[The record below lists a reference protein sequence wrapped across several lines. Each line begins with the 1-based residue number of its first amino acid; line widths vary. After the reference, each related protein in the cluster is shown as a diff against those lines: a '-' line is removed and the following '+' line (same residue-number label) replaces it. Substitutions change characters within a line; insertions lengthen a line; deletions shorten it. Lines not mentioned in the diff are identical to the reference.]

1 MIPDSET
8 FMNMLRNPEQVV
20 SAILKDLETSEKNML
35 AFAKLETLYEQGKE
49 VNTEKIL
56 TASAKSLR
64 HINEL
69 NRRILMLLLV
79 YVSGDSYG
87 SDTGKVLLK
96 MGRGKEVLQE
106 MFKRKMSG
114 GWR

>member
-8 FMNMLRNPEQVV
+8 FMNMLKQPEQVV
-20 SAILKDLETSEKNML
+20 GAILKDLETSEKNML
-35 AFAKLETLYEQGKE
+35 AFEKLEALYKNGTK
-49 VNTEKIL
+49 VDIEKVLI
-56 TASAKSLR
+56 ASTKSLR

-69 NRRILMLLLV
+69 NRRLLMLLLV
-79 YVSGDSYG
+79 YVSGDSYR

-106 MFKRKMSG
+106 MFKQKMNG
-114 GWR
+114 G